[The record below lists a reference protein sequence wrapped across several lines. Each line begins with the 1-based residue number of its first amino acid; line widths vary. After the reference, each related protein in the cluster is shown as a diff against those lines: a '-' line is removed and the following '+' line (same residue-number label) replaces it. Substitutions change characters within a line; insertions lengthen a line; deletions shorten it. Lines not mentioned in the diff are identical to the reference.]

1 MVKRWT
7 VGQSHFPGCAEGPS
21 CETEGFPGKN
31 FKMSK
36 YSNPDHEGW
45 HLDTEFACDL
55 KTILS
60 SDTRMKTGREYRGVL
75 KRDSDAV
82 VDEFLYRDAHFTFI
96 ETLPPA
102 ACRRNP
108 RLFDGKYVTL
118 TRWNDG
124 TIRLYFKK
132 LRTDDD
138 FTVDGYALA
147 VCNEIRLALKGLVK
161 E

>member
-1 MVKRWT
+1 MSVVRAGILNTYSKMK
-7 VGQSHFPGCAEGPS
+7 
-21 CETEGFPGKN
+21 KN
-31 FKMSK
+31 FLA
-36 YSNPDHEGW
+36 DHEGW
-45 HLDTEFACDL
+45 HRNTEFACDL

-147 VCNEIRLALKGLVK
+147 VCNEIRLALKGLV
-161 E
+161 ERSDY

>member
-1 MVKRWT
+1 MRPRALPERIT
-7 VGQSHFPGCAEGPS
+7 IMC
-21 CETEGFPGKN
+21 
-31 FKMSK
+31 K
-36 YSNPDHEGW
+36 YTKADHEGW
-45 HLDTEFACDL
+45 HRDTELACDL

-108 RLFDGKYVTL
+108 RLFDGEHISL
-118 TRWNDG
+118 TRWADG

-147 VCNEIRLALKGLVK
+147 VCNEIRLALKGLV
-161 E
+161 ER

>member
-1 MVKRWT
+1 MRPRV
-7 VGQSHFPGCAEGPS
+7 FPERI
-21 CETEGFPGKN
+21 
-31 FKMSK
+31 FKMYNTK
-36 YSNPDHEGW
+36 NEQGW
-45 HLDTEFACDL
+45 NRNTEFACDL

-118 TRWNDG
+118 TRWADG

>member
-1 MVKRWT
+1 MYNT
-7 VGQSHFPGCAEGPS
+7 
-21 CETEGFPGKN
+21 KN
-31 FKMSK
+31 
-36 YSNPDHEGW
+36 EQGW
-45 HLDTEFACDL
+45 NRNTEFACDL

-118 TRWNDG
+118 TRWADG

-132 LRTDDD
+132 LRTDKD

>member
-1 MVKRWT
+1 MRPRALPERI
-7 VGQSHFPGCAEGPS
+7 SIMC
-21 CETEGFPGKN
+21 
-31 FKMSK
+31 K
-36 YSNPDHEGW
+36 YTNPDHEGW

-102 ACRRNP
+102 ACRGNP

>member
-1 MVKRWT
+1 MRPRV
-7 VGQSHFPGCAEGPS
+7 FPERISIMC
-21 CETEGFPGKN
+21 
-31 FKMSK
+31 K
-36 YSNPDHEGW
+36 YTNPDHEGW

-82 VDEFLYRDAHFTFI
+82 VDEFLYRDAHYTFI

-132 LRTDDD
+132 LRTDED